1 MCMVNREAIP
11 LLVGVSIPLILLGL
25 LIIQITRYDIIGF
38 LLSIDI
44 IYYIVIFPIV
54 LGLIFALLNR
64 SKE

>member
-1 MCMVNREAIP
+1 MVNREAIP